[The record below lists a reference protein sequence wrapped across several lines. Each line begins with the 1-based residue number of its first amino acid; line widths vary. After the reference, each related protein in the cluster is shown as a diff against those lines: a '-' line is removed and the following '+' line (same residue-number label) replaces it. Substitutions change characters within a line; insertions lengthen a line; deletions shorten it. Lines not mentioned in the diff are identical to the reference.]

1 MTGIEITPQR
11 LRDVEEM
18 EAILR
23 AAGVSTLRVRVC
35 EDERGLPFLRIE
47 VPPDEMEAV
56 LRCREELQQTGLD
69 KGYRWVTL
77 DLGGYR
83 MGGGVS

>member
-1 MTGIEITPQR
+1 MRVCKDEEDR
-11 LRDVEEM
+11 FFLRVEVPPEEM
-18 EAILR
+18 EK
-23 AAGVSTLRVRVC
+23 
-35 EDERGLPFLRIE
+35 
-47 VPPDEMEAV
+47 V
-56 LRCREELQQTGLD
+56 LRCREELQRVGIE